1 MVTKRIQRLI
11 DKLRA
16 KKGVSLVEV
25 LMAFAISMVVVSLI
39 VILISFCNR
48 TLAYGNDII
57 DSNGA
62 NYDGS
67 YVLSRYVRESKY
79 ISLEDDKILI
89 QIPETLVGGSDAE
102 ITRVVY
108 LYLDKDLKKLCL
120 DTNGS
125 ELGVVTLANDVTSVK
140 FMIACNGLGYIVR
153 GEEGIQY
160 YGFAYKR
167 AM

>member
-1 MVTKRIQRLI
+1 MVNCRIQKFKQ
-11 DKLRA
+11 KL
-16 KKGVSLVEV
+16 KSNVGVSLVEV

-57 DSNGA
+57 DNNGA

-79 ISLEDDKILI
+79 ISAEDDKILI
-89 QIPETLVGGSDAE
+89 QVPETLVGGNDE
-102 ITRVVY
+102 KVYRTVY

-125 ELGVVTLANDVTSVK
+125 ELGVVTLADDVTGVK
-140 FMIACNGLGYIVR
+140 FTIISNGLGYIVK